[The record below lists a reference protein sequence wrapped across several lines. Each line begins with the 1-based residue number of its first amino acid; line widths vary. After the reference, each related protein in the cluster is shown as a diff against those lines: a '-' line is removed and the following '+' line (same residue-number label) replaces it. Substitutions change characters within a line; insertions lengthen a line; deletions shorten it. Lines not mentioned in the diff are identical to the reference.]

1 MRGMKREGKKKD
13 RIGDEGR
20 WNRGS
25 EKRRDE
31 RKGERRKNR
40 NKWRSGSCTYCGFLS
55 IDCGLEESNSNYTD
69 AAAKINYVV
78 DGPYVDSGENKKVA
92 AEYQDIWGVNYRSL
106 NTLRSFPS
114 DEQNCYALPTV
125 VGTKY
130 LVRLEFLYGN
140 YDNKNSS
147 FLEFNLTLGVNH
159 WDTVSLNTTNDRDGY
174 TASEA
179 VFVAWVG
186 WAPVCLVNT
195 GGGTPFVSTLEL
207 RPLGFLPY
215 PAEMG
220 YQSLFLYERRN
231 MGPTADDTLRYPDD
245 VYDRFWYPWRPRDDP
260 TYSKISTT
268 FSIEQSAL
276 FAVPSTI
283 LQTAVVPVGKSTVL
297 TITTRQDKTLDDVMV
312 FLHLAD
318 FQNGEF
324 RQFDAYIDDELFGTY
339 NPQYNIGDSNFSNFW
354 YSSTEDSK
362 YNLTLAATAK
372 SKLPPMLNA
381 FEVYGRI
388 AHDNPTTFSQDC
400 KLISLEHTKP
410 IKIHAMALHQTI
422 SKKQPCQQHSKKITQ
437 IFLIIKRI

>member
-1 MRGMKREGKKKD
+1 M
-13 RIGDEGR
+13 
-20 WNRGS
+20 
-25 EKRRDE
+25 
-31 RKGERRKNR
+31 
-40 NKWRSGSCTYCGFLS
+40 F
-55 IDCGLEESNSNYTD
+55 
-69 AAAKINYVV
+69 KINDKYYLSESITNLEGVINEILK
-78 DGPYVDSGENKKVA
+78 DDLFFDLDINIYWPDKVFH
-92 AEYQDIWGVNYRSL
+92 I
-106 NTLRSFPS
+106 
-114 DEQNCYALPTV
+114 
-125 VGTKY
+125 
-130 LVRLEFLYGN
+130 LY
-140 YDNKNSS
+140 
-147 FLEFNLTLGVNH
+147 
-159 WDTVSLNTTNDRDGY
+159 
-174 TASEA
+174 
-179 VFVAWVG
+179 
-186 WAPVCLVNT
+186 
-195 GGGTPFVSTLEL
+195 
-207 RPLGFLPY
+207 
-215 PAEMG
+215 
-220 YQSLFLYERRN
+220 
-231 MGPTADDTLRYPDD
+231 RYPDD

-318 FQNGEF
+318 FQNGDF

-437 IFLIIKRI
+437 IFLIIKRIWPLLQKDTTTYYIKYTSQRA

>member
-1 MRGMKREGKKKD
+1 MRV
-13 RIGDEGR
+13 
-20 WNRGS
+20 
-25 EKRRDE
+25 
-31 RKGERRKNR
+31 
-40 NKWRSGSCTYCGFLS
+40 TGFLS

-159 WDTVSLNTTNDRDGY
+159 WDTVSLNSTNDRDGY

-179 VFVAWVG
+179 VFVAWAG

-231 MGPTADDTLRYPDD
+231 MGPTADDTLRYYVPSMLILVLAKCLCFTTDNRK
-245 VYDRFWYPWRPRDDP
+245 YIIILY
-260 TYSKISTT
+260 KIS
-268 FSIEQSAL
+268 
-276 FAVPSTI
+276 
-283 LQTAVVPVGKSTVL
+283 
-297 TITTRQDKTLDDVMV
+297 
-312 FLHLAD
+312 
-318 FQNGEF
+318 
-324 RQFDAYIDDELFGTY
+324 
-339 NPQYNIGDSNFSNFW
+339 
-354 YSSTEDSK
+354 
-362 YNLTLAATAK
+362 
-372 SKLPPMLNA
+372 
-381 FEVYGRI
+381 
-388 AHDNPTTFSQDC
+388 
-400 KLISLEHTKP
+400 
-410 IKIHAMALHQTI
+410 
-422 SKKQPCQQHSKKITQ
+422 
-437 IFLIIKRI
+437 